1 MFDGTS
7 WKFRI
12 LYFLTSM
19 APAYFLF
26 IFTQSKLDIL
36 VSLGLFLIMIS
47 LSLILKKWIEKRE
60 SQGVRKPRYFV
71 SKIESKNGDISS
83 FLLGVILPSVISGTE
98 NFIVDLAIFITLQ
111 VCLFVLMI
119 KSSSILP
126 NVFLIL
132 LGLNIFEMEDGK
144 FILSFRKRLIDSGD
158 EYISITR
165 LGDSNT
171 CNTYIRKRK

>member
-26 IFTQSKLDIL
+26 IFTQSRLDIL
-36 VSLGLFLIMIS
+36 VSLGLLLVMIS
-47 LSLILKKWIEKRE
+47 LSLVLKKWIEKRGN
-60 SQGVRKPRYFV
+60 QGVRKPDYFV
-71 SKIESKNGDISS
+71 TKIESKNGEMPS

-98 NFIVDLAIFITLQ
+98 NFVTNLAIFIILQ

-144 FILSFRKRLIDSGD
+144 FIFSFRKRLTDSDD

-171 CNTYIRKRK
+171 CNTYIRKKE

>member
-19 APAYFLF
+19 TPAYLLF
-26 IFTQSKLDIL
+26 IFTQIKFDIL
-36 VSLGLFLIMIS
+36 LLLGLFLIMIS
-47 LSLILKKWIEKRE
+47 LSIVLKRLIEKRGN
-60 SQGVRKPRYFV
+60 QGVRNPRYLV
-71 SKIESKNGDISS
+71 SKIESKNGEIPS

-98 NFIVDLAIFITLQ
+98 EFIINLIIFITLQ
-111 VCLFVLMI
+111 VCIFVLMI

-126 NVFLIL
+126 NVFLIF
-132 LGLNIFEMEDGK
+132 LGLNIFEMDDGK
-144 FILSFRKRLIDSGD
+144 YIFSFRKRLIDSGD

-171 CNTYIRKRK
+171 CNTYVRKRE